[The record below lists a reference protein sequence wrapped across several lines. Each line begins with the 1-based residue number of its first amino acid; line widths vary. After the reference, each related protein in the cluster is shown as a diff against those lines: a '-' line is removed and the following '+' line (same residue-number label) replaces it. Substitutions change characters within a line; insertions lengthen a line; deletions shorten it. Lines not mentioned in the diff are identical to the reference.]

1 MNNNY
6 VIDFSITGDRVNLSL
21 IKKMKKTTKS
31 LEIRHHQQ
39 LIKRIEIL
47 INTKSIRKNTGAVLA
62 VLASFANKHGICF
75 PSQTTISQ
83 LTEYKRETVNRLIKK
98 LAEQGFITKSDNRKP
113 LFIKDKVYF
122 PRTIY
127 KINAPKITKML
138 KATFDAAK
146 KLKMIADAKY
156 KIKKAKAAS
165 KVKQAKNDH
174 SATPK
179 TDHTI
184 NSIKLLKINTTPKA
198 APVRKLC
205 FLEKIFKNANQHENN
220 HFDKLKL
227 ATARRKGIKTWKIN
241 NGLIKSDSVIKQ
253 EQKASKVM
261 KKARDLVK
269 PLVTRVTELQAK
281 LMQWNSTVSANSF
294 TKDDYNTLERLKAE
308 LKERRTP
315 VPVNVIAD
323 YKLNE
328 FISFNR

>member
-39 LIKRIEIL
+39 TIKRIEIL
-47 INTKSIRKNTGAVLA
+47 INTKSIRKNVGAVLA
-62 VLASFANKHGICF
+62 ALASFANKSGICF
-75 PSQTTISQ
+75 PSQETIANI
-83 LTEYKRETVNRLIKK
+83 TGYKRETINRLVKKLSDLGYIKK
-98 LAEQGFITKSDNRKP
+98 TDNRKP
-113 LFIKDKVYF
+113 LFVKDKVYF

-127 KINAPKITKML
+127 KINIPLITKTL
-138 KATFDAAK
+138 KCAFDAAK

-156 KIKKAKAAS
+156 KLKKSKADS
-165 KVKQAKNDH
+165 KLKQAQNDH

-198 APVRKLC
+198 APVRKLS
-205 FLEKIFKNANQHENN
+205 FLEKIFKGANEHENK
-220 HFDKLKL
+220 HLDKLKL
-227 ATARRKGIKTWKIN
+227 TAARRKGIKTWKIN
-241 NGLIKSDSVIKQ
+241 NGFIKSDSAIKK
-253 EQKASKVM
+253 ERKAGSIM
-261 KKARDLVK
+261 KKARDIAK
-269 PLVTRVTELQAK
+269 PLVTSFSELQAK
-281 LMQWNSTVSANSF
+281 LMQWNPTVNIKSF
-294 TKDDYNTLERLKAE
+294 TKDDYLKLESLKVE
-308 LKERRTP
+308 LKERKIP